1 MFRYLTAGESHGSCL
16 IAIVEGVPAG
26 LRLKGS
32 FVDGELAR
40 RQIGYGRS
48 KRMKMEKDRVEI
60 LSGVRA
66 SVTIGSPI
74 CLLIANRAEEK
85 WQSSPPL
92 TALRPG
98 HADLAGAL
106 KYNHKDLRNVLER
119 SSARE
124 TAIRVAVGAIAKTFM
139 REVGIEIISHVT
151 QIGSVRADSAIEL
164 ISPSGRQVLR
174 SKKAQRPTLGVG
186 AAKSKVKSWED
197 ETRKI
202 LSKIDRSPVRCIDG
216 KASQRMKK
224 KIDEAKRR
232 GDTLGG
238 IFEVIVTGIPPGLG
252 SYVHWDRKLDGRLT
266 QAVMSIQAIKGV
278 EIGLGFSY
286 ADSSGSEVHD
296 EILYRDGFCHRS
308 NNAGGLEGGVTNG
321 EPIILRAV
329 MKPIPTLQTPLPSI
343 DLITKKKTHASVQ
356 RSDICAVPAAGV
368 VAEAVV
374 AIEMAGAFQEKFG
387 GDTLREV
394 KRNLKGYLGQLKDM

>member
-32 FVDGELAR
+32 FIDGELAR

-74 CLLIANRAEEK
+74 CLLIPNRAEEK

-164 ISPSGRQVLR
+164 ILE
-174 SKKAQRPTLGVG
+174 SKKVKPPTFRVG
-186 AAKSKVKSWED
+186 APKSKVKSWED

-296 EILYRDGFCHRS
+296 EILYRDGFRHKS

-343 DLITKKKTHASVQ
+343 DLITKKKTQASVQ

-374 AIEMAGAFQEKFG
+374 AIEMAEAFQEKFG
-387 GDTLREV
+387 GDTSREV
-394 KRNLKGYLGQLKDM
+394 KGNYKAYLKVIG